1 MCTSEGVGRNAGR
14 WHCVLCCAPAA
25 AGICTGCG
33 EDLPRAAQ
41 PPLPRR
47 IRGIDALLVPYRY
60 AYPLDVLV
68 RAFKF
73 HRDLAAGNAVSM
85 LLAIKVSNYLQ
96 CIDRLVPVP
105 LARGRYLARSFN
117 QAALLAQALGKAS
130 GIPVTADCV
139 RRVGG
144 GAQQSRLSRVARQRN
159 LADAFTLVQRLD
171 GEHVAIVDDV
181 VTTGATAAALARA
194 LRQGGAARVTLVA
207 LAVTDNRRVAAP

>member
-1 MCTSEGVGRNAGR
+1 MCTSEGVGRGTAR
-14 WHCVLCCAPAA
+14 WHCVLCGAPAA
-25 AGICTGCG
+25 AGICTGCS

-41 PPLPRR
+41 PPLARR
-47 IRGIDALLVPYRY
+47 IRGIDALFVPYRY

-73 HRDLAAGNAVSM
+73 HRDLAAGNALAM
-85 LLAIKVSNYLQ
+85 LLSLEVGNHLQ
-96 CIDRLVPVP
+96 QVDRLVPVP

-117 QAALLAQALGKAS
+117 QAALLAQALGRAS
-130 GIPVTADCV
+130 GIPVAADGV

-144 GAQQSRLSRVARQRN
+144 GEQQSRLSRAARQRN

-171 GEHVAIVDDV
+171 GAHVAIVDDV
-181 VTTGATAAALARA
+181 VTTGATAAALART

-207 LAVTDNRRVAAP
+207 LAVTDNRRVGAP